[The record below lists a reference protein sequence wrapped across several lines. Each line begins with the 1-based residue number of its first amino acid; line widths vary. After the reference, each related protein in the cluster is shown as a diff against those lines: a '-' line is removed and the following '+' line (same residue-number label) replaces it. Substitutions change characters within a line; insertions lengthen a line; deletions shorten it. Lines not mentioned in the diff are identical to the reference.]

1 MEINGVSPLPHYFEE
16 IYTNQIGL
24 PAIGIRGDKNYLFYS
39 IDGLGSGYY
48 EETEKRLSAD
58 SVYDYFA
65 KPGQRSKFFHGIDN
79 VIKELQAKTSQI
91 NKLDLNSLG
100 VKELAKHFLEA
111 NELHGRIFTYYVVSQ
126 PYRMYR
132 FERQLRE
139 ELGKRVAA
147 SRVDTYM
154 TLLATSNQ
162 PTKITR
168 EELSWL
174 KFLIKYKTKYGSS
187 PLNTATLK
195 TKRPDMYDELMK
207 HFDEYKILTLG
218 DGNWDYNLKFF
229 LHNLRIDYRKD
240 LKVLKKRYEE
250 AKNHSKYAEKQRLEL
265 IKDLYLDKETIENT
279 EFLANVGHTRLVM
292 RIEGW
297 IPFVATIIKLDI
309 ALSIKLDHSAKAGP
323 LLNFMTYEELRKLAT
338 TGIPVP
344 DEELIRRR
352 GKRLE
357 YAILHDHGESHILYG
372 AEAGKKFRELV
383 PPINHKIT
391 TELKGATAVRGR
403 IVGTV
408 CVYHWGDSIP
418 DKQKIIRKH
427 PILVAGQTRPAM
439 MPIIRLAK
447 GIVTDEG
454 GITSH
459 AAIVSRELG
468 IPSVIGTIHAT
479 QVFKDGDRVELD
491 ADHGIVR
498 KLS

>member
-65 KPGQRSKFFHGIDN
+65 KPGQRSKFFQGIDN
-79 VIKELQAKTSQI
+79 VIKELQAKTSQL

-100 VKELAKHFLEA
+100 VQELARHFLEA

-132 FERQLRE
+132 FEHQLRE

-250 AKNHSKYAEKQRLEL
+250 AKNHSKHAE
-265 IKDLYLDKETIENT
+265 NN
-279 EFLANVGHTRLVM
+279 A
-292 RIEGW
+292 
-297 IPFVATIIKLDI
+297 
-309 ALSIKLDHSAKAGP
+309 
-323 LLNFMTYEELRKLAT
+323 
-338 TGIPVP
+338 
-344 DEELIRRR
+344 
-352 GKRLE
+352 
-357 YAILHDHGESHILYG
+357 
-372 AEAGKKFRELV
+372 
-383 PPINHKIT
+383 
-391 TELKGATAVRGR
+391 
-403 IVGTV
+403 
-408 CVYHWGDSIP
+408 
-418 DKQKIIRKH
+418 
-427 PILVAGQTRPAM
+427 
-439 MPIIRLAK
+439 
-447 GIVTDEG
+447 
-454 GITSH
+454 
-459 AAIVSRELG
+459 
-468 IPSVIGTIHAT
+468 
-479 QVFKDGDRVELD
+479 RVN
-491 ADHGIVR
+491 
-498 KLS
+498 